1 MPGYVYAVH
10 NSEVYVNL
18 FMSNNSTLKVAGKNV
33 SLQQKTTYPWNGDIR
48 INVNPS
54 GKQQFKLKIRIPGW
68 VRSEVLPSDLYTY
81 NTEIQ
86 LEADT

>member
-1 MPGYVYAVH
+1 VYAVH

-33 SLQQKTTYPWNGDIR
+33 NLQQNTAYPWNGDIK

-54 GKQQFKLKIRIPGW
+54 GKQKFQLKIRIPGW
-68 VRSEVLPSDLYTY
+68 VQGQVVPSDLYT
-81 NTEIQ
+81 
-86 LEADT
+86 